1 MMAIRIFKDAEGFR
15 TALESRIKNISL
27 KEGVDI
33 MRLRRQFTFDR
44 FLCRV
49 FYGETDTVMLKG
61 GYAIEL
67 RVAMARTTKDIDLCM
82 KKRKGPTLSPQE
94 MYSFFQDK
102 AALQLGDFID
112 FTVSPPS
119 RLLTNA
125 VYGGCRFSVDAEM
138 SDRLFTRFTLDVSIG
153 DGWIDDQ
160 DSLQPRDWPAFGLA
174 FGLAFAGVP
183 PLGFPATTVEQQL
196 AEKIHSYTMP
206 RQKPNS
212 RVKDLVDIVLLTRN
226 FKINRERMADSL
238 KRTFKLRAT
247 HSIPAEL
254 SLPPA
259 AWGDR
264 FSALAD
270 ESKLKLDLTGAFT
283 LLKEFYESIAG
294 DGSR

>member
-1 MMAIRIFKDAEGFR
+1 MAIRIFKDAEGFR

-49 FYGETDTVMLKG
+49 FHDETDTVMLKG

-254 SLPPA
+254 SWPPA
-259 AWGDR
+259 AWGNR

>member
-1 MMAIRIFKDAEGFR
+1 MPPRVYASASAFR
-15 TALESRIKNISL
+15 TAVETRLMQL
-27 KEGVDI
+27 VAKEGQEI

-49 FYGETDTVMLKG
+49 FHGEKDMVMLKG

-67 RVAMARTTKDIDLCM
+67 RVAEARATKDIDLCM
-82 KKRKGPTLSPQE
+82 KKVRGATPSPE
-94 MYSFFQDK
+94 ELHSFFQEK
-102 AALQLGDFID
+102 AVLQLGDFMI
-112 FTVSPPS
+112 FKVFPPT
-119 RLLTNA
+119 RLLVNA
-125 VYGGCRFSVDAEM
+125 IYGGCRFTVDASM
-138 SDRLFTRFTLDVSIG
+138 AGRLFTRFSIDVSIG

-160 DSLQPRDWPAFGLA
+160 DSLQGRDW
-174 FGLAFAGVP
+174 LAFAGVP

-226 FKINRERMADSL
+226 FKIYKERMADSL

-247 HSIPAEL
+247 HSLPAGL
-254 SLPPA
+254 SPPPA
-259 AWGDR
+259 AWGNR

-270 ESKLKLDLTGAFT
+270 ESKLKLDLAGAFT
-283 LLKEFYESIAG
+283 HMKEFYESITGAMIL
-294 DGSR
+294 

>member
-1 MMAIRIFKDAEGFR
+1 MAVRIFKDAEAFR

-44 FLCRV
+44 FLGRV
-49 FYGETDTVMLKG
+49 FHGETDTIMLKG

-82 KKRKGPTLSPQE
+82 KKGKISTPSPQE

-102 AALQLGDFID
+102 ASLQLGDFID
-112 FTVSPPS
+112 FTVSPPT

-138 SDRLFTRFTLDVSIG
+138 ANRLFTRFTLDVSIG

-160 DSLQPRDWPAFGLA
+160 DSLQPRDW
-174 FGLAFAGVP
+174 LAFAGVP

-196 AEKIHSYTMP
+196 AEKIHSYTLP

-226 FKINRERMADSL
+226 FKINKERMADSL
-238 KRTFKLRAT
+238 KRTFKFRKT
-247 HSIPAEL
+247 HSIPGKL
-254 SLPPA
+254 SPPPA
-259 AWGDR
+259 AWGNT
-264 FSALAD
+264 FSELAD
-270 ESKLKLDLTGAFT
+270 ESELKLELATAFSH
-283 LLKEFYESIAG
+283 LKDFYENITK
-294 DGSR
+294 